1 MTDETTPQTDATGFD
16 PRSYL
21 RQLTQAPGVYRMY
34 NAQGDVLY
42 VGKAKNLKKRV
53 SSYFLRASGNAKT
66 EAMLDQVADIQVTIT
81 HTEDEALLLESTL
94 IKKHRPRYNV
104 YLRDDKS
111 YPYLMIT
118 GDNDYP
124 RVVYHRG
131 AQKRKGHYFGPF
143 PSSGAVKQTQDT
155 LTRLFKLRNC
165 RDSFFE
171 NRSRP
176 CLQYQ
181 IKRCTAPCVGYIS

>member
-81 HTEDEALLLESTL
+81 HTEDEALLNANA
-94 IKKHRPRYNV
+94 PG
-104 YLRDDKS
+104 KS
-111 YPYLMIT
+111 YEALATTPGVRGLPVARA
-118 GDNDYP
+118 P
-124 RVVYHRG
+124 RRG
-131 AQKRKGHYFGPF
+131 A
-143 PSSGAVKQTQDT
+143 A
-155 LTRLFKLRNC
+155 LR
-165 RDSFFE
+165 SHKI
-171 NRSRP
+171 RSRM
-176 CLQYQ
+176 
-181 IKRCTAPCVGYIS
+181 